1 VAISLFSFFCLMSKI
16 DYIVHGTLYQ
26 YGLQFSFEWAIDYWI
41 VYTVAFV
48 AFSITVSLM
57 YWLGSKKTTRDL
69 KFSIA
74 LLVTVNILM
83 ISGLQDIMFYILWA
97 GGLPPNNIIWW
108 WIPWYNIVGTW
119 TTSMQILSTS
129 IGIATTILLWIL
141 LIHKP
146 ITTTSYDPKPLCNP
160 QNKGDTS

>member
-1 VAISLFSFFCLMSKI
+1 MSKI

-48 AFSITVSLM
+48 AFSIIVSLM
-57 YWLGSKKTTRDL
+57 YWLGSKKTMKDL

-74 LLVTVNILM
+74 LIATVNILM
-83 ISGLQDIMFYILWA
+83 ISGLQDVMFYILWA

-108 WIPWYNIVGTW
+108 WAPGYNIIGTW
-119 TTSMQILSTS
+119 TTAMQILSTT
-129 IGIATTILLWIL
+129 IGIAITVLLWIL
-141 LIHKP
+141 LIRKP
-146 ITTTSYDPKPLCNP
+146 IITMSDDTRRLCNL
-160 QNKGDTS
+160 QNDDDSSLAVQTH